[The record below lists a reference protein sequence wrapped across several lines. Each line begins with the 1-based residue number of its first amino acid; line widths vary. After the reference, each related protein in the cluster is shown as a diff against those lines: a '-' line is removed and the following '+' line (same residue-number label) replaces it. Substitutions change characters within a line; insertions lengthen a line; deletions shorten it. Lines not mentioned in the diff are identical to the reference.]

1 MKYGELNLGQVEAVV
16 NKLGGMEGVQKLL
29 CGEIT
34 VFEPG
39 RAWREQDG
47 VIYFS
52 VTSNSTTGKQW
63 IKRLESKGFRL
74 SYHAK
79 RLLRSP
85 DFKPTDGITTEV
97 AVLKGMLFKD
107 NDRITKKIRVEADRR
122 GLTKPNAE
130 VACLI
135 RERLSDE
142 ELKAMGFWWIIAMHE
157 PINVAGGDPR
167 LLSVG
172 WHGHSKWLLA
182 DYGVSG
188 LMWGRENG
196 FAFVASQV

>member
-1 MKYGELNLGQVEAVV
+1 MSKNNRTVDRVQAVW
-16 NKLGGMEGVQKLL
+16 NILGGEDGVDRLIR
-29 CGEIT
+29 GEIT
-34 VFEPG
+34 VSESE
-39 RAWREQDG
+39 RVWREQDG

-52 VTSNSTTGKQW
+52 VTSNSMTGEQW
-63 IKRLESKGFRL
+63 IERLESKGFRL
-74 SYHAK
+74 SGYAEQ
-79 RLLRSP
+79 LLLSP